1 LDVTGGTFTRHG
13 AVSSFECPEELVK
26 NADENWPTAS
36 RAFPEVTAAK
46 QPRYRDDSRVSPT
59 EWLLARYSGNG

>member
-1 LDVTGGTFTRHG
+1 MTGGTFTRHG

-36 RAFPEVTAAK
+36 RTFCEVTAAK
-46 QPRYRDDSRVSPT
+46 QTRYRDDSRVSPT
-59 EWLLARYSGNG
+59 DWALAPSDGNG